1 VYQLTQQELNQFNIE
16 HYGAVFNIDYK
27 KENVIMITKLQT
39 YRAELENLK
48 AQELNKDYT
57 AEIEQKV
64 SEYRTKLQTE
74 YAAQTDA
81 YVSQID
87 NDLNCIDWL
96 IKREMETAQVVEES
110 LSAVNPAVTI
120 LRG

>member
-1 VYQLTQQELNQFNIE
+1 
-16 HYGAVFNIDYK
+16 
-27 KENVIMITKLQT
+27 MITKLQA

-74 YAAQTDA
+74 YAAQTQD
-81 YVSQID
+81 YVAHID

-96 IKREMETAQVVEES
+96 IKRESEES
-110 LSAVNPAVTI
+110 TFCACTEDTVVNTAPRVAI
-120 LRG
+120 PIIRG